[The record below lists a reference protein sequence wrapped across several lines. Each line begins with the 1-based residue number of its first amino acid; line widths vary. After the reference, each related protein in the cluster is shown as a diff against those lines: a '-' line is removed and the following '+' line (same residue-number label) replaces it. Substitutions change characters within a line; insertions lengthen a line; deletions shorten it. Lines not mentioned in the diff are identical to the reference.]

1 MDKLIKSATKPF
13 CNNYWRELKFNRG
26 EKDIDMIR
34 FCVFS
39 GCNYCD
45 FELRHFRD
53 ENNDEIFEE
62 NNDEINGD
70 IEYLYDDIYC
80 VTSKYFENNQEKVIK
95 HHDHEKF
102 CKNNNEKLKNL
113 SSEEYCLFEKMQYI
127 ECNDNKEIY
136 NYIKLVNEII
146 RLMVKYIIKK
156 DDKQL
161 KLINIYVKILY
172 FLKKMYYNLIFM
184 MR

>member
-1 MDKLIKSATKPF
+1 
-13 CNNYWRELKFNRG
+13 
-26 EKDIDMIR
+26 
-34 FCVFS
+34 
-39 GCNYCD
+39 
-45 FELRHFRD
+45 
-53 ENNDEIFEE
+53 
-62 NNDEINGD
+62 
-70 IEYLYDDIYC
+70 
-80 VTSKYFENNQEKVIK
+80 
-95 HHDHEKF
+95 
-102 CKNNNEKLKNL
+102 
-113 SSEEYCLFEKMQYI
+113 MQYI

>member
-1 MDKLIKSATKPF
+1 
-13 CNNYWRELKFNRG
+13 
-26 EKDIDMIR
+26 
-34 FCVFS
+34 
-39 GCNYCD
+39 
-45 FELRHFRD
+45 
-53 ENNDEIFEE
+53 
-62 NNDEINGD
+62 
-70 IEYLYDDIYC
+70 
-80 VTSKYFENNQEKVIK
+80 
-95 HHDHEKF
+95 
-102 CKNNNEKLKNL
+102 
-113 SSEEYCLFEKMQYI
+113 MQYI

-161 KLINIYVKILY
+161 KLINICVKILY